1 MGDSPVAPEDEA
13 QVVAD
18 SVFDPFFGQVYP
30 ELIKRGL
37 RRCNNLH
44 DAEDA
49 AAEIMVEVRRRW
61 FTIQNHEAYAHRSL
75 LNRLGKAHKCDHA
88 KGTDLRSL
96 DELPARP
103 DPDSDIENYAGR
115 EWVEQVLDRLPPVQ
129 RTVMHLLVGGFKY
142 TDIADELGCS
152 EDAVRQN
159 VRHARLKLRTVLR
172 PFHRDPEAS
181 GPTTTRRAAE

>member
-1 MGDSPVAPEDEA
+1 VAPEGEA

-18 SVFDPFFGQVYP
+18 GVFDPFFGRVYP

-61 FTIQNHEAYAHRSL
+61 FSIRNHEAYAHRSL
-75 LNRLGKAHKCDHA
+75 LNRLGKVHRSNHA
-88 KGTDLRSL
+88 NGADLRPP
-96 DELPARP
+96 DELAAWP

-115 EWVEQVLDRLPPVQ
+115 EWVDQILELLPPVQ
-129 RTVMHLLVGGFKY
+129 RTVMQLLVGGFKY
-142 TDIADELGCS
+142 ADIAGELGCS

-159 VRHARLKLRTVLR
+159 VRQARLKLRTVLR
-172 PFHRDPEAS
+172 RFHRDSEAS
-181 GPTTTRRAAE
+181 GPTTARREAE